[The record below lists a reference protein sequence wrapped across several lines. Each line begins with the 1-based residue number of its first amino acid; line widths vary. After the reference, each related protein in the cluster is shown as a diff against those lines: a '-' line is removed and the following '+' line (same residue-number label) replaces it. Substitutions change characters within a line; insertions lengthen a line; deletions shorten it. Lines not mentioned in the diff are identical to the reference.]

1 MRRRAAA
8 RAQRAQPVRRARAAA
23 VRRLRAARRARAAQG
38 LHARRGGRDD
48 DVDDVR
54 HGAADRR
61 RRRGRARSACCWRT
75 SSPTSRCAS
84 RRARSPSTWPSTRSP
99 WSPPASCSRCCPT
112 SRAPAQF
119 HFEPTDVPAILAAAL
134 TFFIVNTSLVAAVVA
149 MVEGVGIWRYLVNDW
164 FAEASTTGLMLGL
177 SPIIVLAAD
186 YSLSL
191 VALLFLPLYAI
202 HRGGTAAIAK
212 EHQAVHDALTGLP
225 NRVLFRER
233 VEEAIRGESCTVML
247 MDLNHFKEIN
257 DTLGHHQGDRLLQE
271 VGARLRA
278 TLRDGDTVARLGG
291 DEFGILLHGAVG
303 QEHADAVAES
313 LLARLREPFVVDA
326 TTLQVGGSIGLAR
339 HPEHGERRRDADP
352 ARRHRHVR
360 RQGRLERP
368 RDVRARPGPPQP
380 APARARRRAARR
392 DRARRA
398 RARLPAEGRAAH
410 GPDRRRRGARPLGA
424 PRAGHGRPGRVR
436 PDRRADRPD
445 HRAHH
450 VGARHRARARRRV
463 ARARPRPH
471 DRRQPLRPLVP
482 RRAPR
487 ARRSRSC
494 SPRTTCRPACLELE
508 ITESMLMHDP
518 ERARETLERLAAI
531 GVGLSVDDFGTG
543 YSSLAHL
550 KRLPVDT
557 IKIDKS
563 FVLDMDE
570 DEADEAIVRSTI
582 ELAHNLGLRV
592 VAEGVESAATW
603 LRLAALG
610 CDLAQ
615 GFHLARP
622 LPADA
627 VLALLESER
636 RDPAAPCRHLTT
648 RYGCA
653 AMDDAQRLH
662 TCSIGRAMDIL
673 GERWT
678 LLILRESFYGVRR
691 FSVMQRNL
699 GIARNILSSRLQL
712 LVRTGI
718 LERAPLPG
726 GARAL
731 RVQADGEGPRP
742 LSRRRGDHALGRRA
756 PLRGGPAGRAAPPLR
771 PPRRPRARLR
781 ALPRRARSA
790 RGHARA
796 RGGEGG
802 RSGARRALSSSPE
815 PTGGEHE
822 RAGHRPAA
830 VGRRDGEG
838 RRQLPRLGRARPRRR
853 GAPARPGQ
861 GRRRARQR
869 RPRAARRRRSPSAS
883 PPPPTRSPPART
895 TRSSPSTCSRPARA
909 RRRT

>member
-1 MRRRAAA
+1 MKQSRHLSGYVAVVTALGLVACGGVLLLGPSGAGRLGEHELLLFAACA
-8 RAQRAQPVRRARAAA
+8 LLGELVPLKVYTRGAEGETTTSTTFAMALLIAGGVEAALLGLLLANLVADLALRKQPRKIAFNMAQYAIAVVAA
-23 VRRLRAARRARAAQG
+23 G
-38 LHARRGGRDD
+38 LVLSVLS
-48 DVDDVR
+48 DVP
-54 HGAADRR
+54 
-61 RRRGRARSACCWRT
+61 RSG
-75 SSPTSRCAS
+75 
-84 RRARSPSTWPSTRSP
+84 
-99 WSPPASCSRCCPT
+99 
-112 SRAPAQF
+112 QF

-149 MVEGVGIWRYLVNDW
+149 MVEGTNVWRYLVNDW

-303 QEHADAVAES
+303 QGHAAAVAES
-313 LLARLREPFVVDA
+313 LLARLREPFLVDG
-326 TTLQVGGSIGLAR
+326 TSLQVGGSIGLAR
-339 HPEHGERRRDADP
+339 HPEHGSDVETLIQRADIAMYAAKGASSGHATFEPSQDHHSPRRLALAADLRGAIERGELVLAFQPKAELRTGRIVGVEALARWEHPELGTVDP
-352 ARRHRHVR
+352 VEFIPIAE
-360 RQGRLERP
+360 QTGLIIALTTSALGTALER
-368 RDVRARPGPPQP
+368 VAAWRALGHDLTI
-380 APARARRRAARR
+380 AVNLSARSFL
-392 DRARRA
+392 D
-398 RARLPAEGRAAH
+398 ARLAEEI
-410 GPDRRRRGARPLGA
+410 PQLL
-424 PRAGHGRPGRVR
+424 
-436 PDRRADRPD
+436 
-445 HRAHH
+445 
-450 VGARHRARARRRV
+450 ARHA
-463 ARARPRPH
+463 
-471 DRRQPLRPLVP
+471 VP
-482 RRAPR
+482 
-487 ARRSRSC
+487 
-494 SPRTTCRPACLELE
+494 PACLELE

-518 ERARETLERLAAI
+518 ERARETLDRLAAV

-636 RDPAAPCRHLTT
+636 RT
-648 RYGCA
+648 RV
-653 AMDDAQRLH
+653 RLVA
-662 TCSIGRAMDIL
+662 T
-673 GERWT
+673 
-678 LLILRESFYGVRR
+678 
-691 FSVMQRNL
+691 
-699 GIARNILSSRLQL
+699 
-712 LVRTGI
+712 
-718 LERAPLPG
+718 
-726 GARAL
+726 
-731 RVQADGEGPRP
+731 
-742 LSRRRGDHALGRRA
+742 
-756 PLRGGPAGRAAPPLR
+756 
-771 PPRRPRARLR
+771 
-781 ALPRRARSA
+781 
-790 RGHARA
+790 
-796 RGGEGG
+796 
-802 RSGARRALSSSPE
+802 
-815 PTGGEHE
+815 
-822 RAGHRPAA
+822 
-830 VGRRDGEG
+830 
-838 RRQLPRLGRARPRRR
+838 
-853 GAPARPGQ
+853 
-861 GRRRARQR
+861 
-869 RPRAARRRRSPSAS
+869 
-883 PPPPTRSPPART
+883 
-895 TRSSPSTCSRPARA
+895 
-909 RRRT
+909 